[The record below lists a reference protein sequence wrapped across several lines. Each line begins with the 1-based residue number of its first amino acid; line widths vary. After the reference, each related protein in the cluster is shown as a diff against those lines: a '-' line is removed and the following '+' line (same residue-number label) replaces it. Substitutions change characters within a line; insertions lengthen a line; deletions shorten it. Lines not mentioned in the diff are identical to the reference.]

1 MMGFFFFNRKYY
13 LVSTA
18 STCSTTVES
27 TEVESNTLVE
37 STATAVESDFT
48 SVDVPVP
55 QDANAT
61 IDKIARIFFMFFL
74 FFRLMFNNLIDYKYT
89 KSNVNSQIYNI
100 FSLFLRA
107 SSASL

>member
-1 MMGFFFFNRKYY
+1 MGFSFSNRNYY

-18 STCSTTVES
+18 STCSTAVES

-48 SVDVPVP
+48 SVDGPEP

-61 IDKIARIFFMFFL
+61 IDNNNTIFFIIFFL
-74 FFRLMFNNLIDYKYT
+74 YFFYIYKY
-89 KSNVNSQIYNI
+89 KKI
-100 FSLFLRA
+100 F
-107 SSASL
+107 

>member
-1 MMGFFFFNRKYY
+1 MMGFSFSNRNYY

-37 STATAVESDFT
+37 STTTAVESDFT
-48 SVDVPVP
+48 SVDGPEP

-61 IDKIARIFFMFFL
+61 IDNNNTIFFIIFFL
-74 FFRLMFNNLIDYKYT
+74 YFFYIYKY
-89 KSNVNSQIYNI
+89 KKI
-100 FSLFLRA
+100 F
-107 SSASL
+107 

>member
-1 MMGFFFFNRKYY
+1 MMGFFFSNRKYY

-48 SVDVPVP
+48 SVDGPEP

-61 IDKIARIFFMFFL
+61 IDNNNTIFFIIFFL
-74 FFRLMFNNLIDYKYT
+74 YFFYIYKY
-89 KSNVNSQIYNI
+89 KKI
-100 FSLFLRA
+100 F
-107 SSASL
+107 

>member
-1 MMGFFFFNRKYY
+1 MGFSFSNRNYY

-48 SVDVPVP
+48 SVDGPEP

-61 IDKIARIFFMFFL
+61 IDNNNTIFFIIFFL
-74 FFRLMFNNLIDYKYT
+74 YFFYIYKY
-89 KSNVNSQIYNI
+89 KKI
-100 FSLFLRA
+100 F
-107 SSASL
+107 